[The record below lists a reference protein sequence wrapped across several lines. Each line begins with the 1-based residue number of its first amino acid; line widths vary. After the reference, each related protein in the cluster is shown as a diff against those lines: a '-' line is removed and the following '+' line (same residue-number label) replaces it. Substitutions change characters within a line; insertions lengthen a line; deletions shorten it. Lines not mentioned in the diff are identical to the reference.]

1 MKRRFALAAAVIAAL
16 TAGATYAATAL
27 TRTAAA
33 TNVVQACVKV
43 PNGDVR
49 IVDGATQ
56 CHRDERSM
64 TWSVQ
69 GPKGD
74 KGDKGETG
82 ATGAAGL
89 SVQTSALAAGD
100 GNCPF
105 GGSSFTVGLLLP
117 TFACNGAPGKDGKDG
132 ANGADGKDG
141 KDGTSFTSIDGLN
154 GLTCTT
160 GGQAGTVVVG
170 SGAGG
175 TITLTCQAAGGG
187 TGGGGTGGGASCN
200 GTGQPYPNGTTVC
213 NNGTWSLVCNAG
225 FADADGQL
233 ANGCEVNL
241 MTDEANCGSVGNVV
255 NLANAIGG
263 CVNGHAYIV
272 ACNAGFI
279 DYDRIAA
286 NGCERTAASC
296 THSNGVGGTYFD
308 CNDPLGVPGS
318 AGSYTQ
324 QMALQAAA
332 SAGTT
337 PTPYI
342 CSDGAAA
349 IVATVGSHVAVW
361 AYTGAAAG
369 HVFQSLSLSA
379 CPVPTDPTWN

>member
-117 TFACNGAPGKDGKDG
+117 TSRATARRARTARTVRTAP
-132 ANGADGKDG
+132 
-141 KDGTSFTSIDGLN
+141 TERT
-154 GLTCTT
+154 
-160 GGQAGTVVVG
+160 
-170 SGAGG
+170 
-175 TITLTCQAAGGG
+175 
-187 TGGGGTGGGASCN
+187 
-200 GTGQPYPNGTTVC
+200 
-213 NNGTWSLVCNAG
+213 
-225 FADADGQL
+225 
-233 ANGCEVNL
+233 
-241 MTDEANCGSVGNVV
+241 
-255 NLANAIGG
+255 
-263 CVNGHAYIV
+263 
-272 ACNAGFI
+272 
-279 DYDRIAA
+279 
-286 NGCERTAASC
+286 ERTARPSRR
-296 THSNGVGGTYFD
+296 S
-308 CNDPLGVPGS
+308 
-318 AGSYTQ
+318 
-324 QMALQAAA
+324 
-332 SAGTT
+332 
-337 PTPYI
+337 
-342 CSDGAAA
+342 
-349 IVATVGSHVAVW
+349 TV
-361 AYTGAAAG
+361 
-369 HVFQSLSLSA
+369 
-379 CPVPTDPTWN
+379 